1 MGLRDEVV
9 LSCFLRDDTPDGVL
23 AALRWHLGL
32 DADRPAGPDPEE
44 HAYAV
49 LRPDPDSR
57 LPGGDVAS
65 LRRRSRGFTA
75 EGERH
80 AWGLFSRNLRLDDMV
95 GDLLALLDLIA
106 PHVDGPG
113 HGGHVR
119 EEFAAVPAAVV
130 FGDGTCR
137 PPAFRVGADAA
148 PVAGVTS

>member
-1 MGLRDEVV
+1 MSLRDEVV

-32 DADRPAGPDPEE
+32 DTDRPAGPDPEE

-80 AWGLFSRNLRLDDMV
+80 AWCLFSR
-95 GDLLALLDLIA
+95 DLLALLDLIA

-119 EEFAAVPAAVV
+119 EEFAAVPAAV
-130 FGDGTCR
+130 
-137 PPAFRVGADAA
+137 
-148 PVAGVTS
+148 